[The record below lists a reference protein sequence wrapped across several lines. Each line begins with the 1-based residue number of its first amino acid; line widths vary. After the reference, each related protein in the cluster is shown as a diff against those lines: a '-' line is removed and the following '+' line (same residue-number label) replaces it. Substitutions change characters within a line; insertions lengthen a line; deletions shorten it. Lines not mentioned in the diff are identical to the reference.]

1 MSKENHIYSELLKL
15 SAYYSYDKDNKKV
28 YDIKTMREDFKKL
41 IKRIK

>member
-15 SAYYSYDKDNKKV
+15 GAYYSYDKDNKKV
-28 YDIKTMREDFKKL
+28 YDIKSMREDFKKL